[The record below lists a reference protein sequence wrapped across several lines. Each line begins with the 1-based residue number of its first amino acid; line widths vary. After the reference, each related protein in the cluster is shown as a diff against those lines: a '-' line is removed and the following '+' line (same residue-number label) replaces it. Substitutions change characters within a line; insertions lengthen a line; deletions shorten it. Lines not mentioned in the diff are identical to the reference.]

1 MRKSSVFTLTDLNHE
16 FGEPILWIILLKCN
30 VIMLQK
36 KARIWWKSEILN
48 LHHQSKVYFKELK
61 REYLGN
67 DLIQKLGLES
77 GCHKFGPQVF
87 WRWQNNPNA
96 TRHFWNGHSSCRSKK
111 NISSPN
117 LDKNDEM
124 CPRNPRSAYHQNLNL
139 RKQEVNKIW

>member
-1 MRKSSVFTLTDLNHE
+1 MRVWCLLPTSWEIYFSRIELDPTKFIPAWYSFNKTRLFDWLKIRENNENHK
-16 FGEPILWIILLKCN
+16 LWTYIISQL
-30 VIMLQK
+30 
-36 KARIWWKSEILN
+36 
-48 LHHQSKVYFKELK
+48 YFKELK
-61 REYLGN
+61 REYMDN

-117 LDKNDEM
+117 QDKNDEM
-124 CPRNPRSAYHQNLNL
+124 CPRNPRWAYRQNLN
-139 RKQEVNKIW
+139 